1 MLLSP
6 QPEFRIMSDLSIQ
19 AQIAGRTYPLKV
31 SPAEQPL
38 LEKALGLLT
47 DRLQAY
53 ESRFQVRDKQDLL
66 AMCALELA
74 RSVQAQADQVG
85 ANHHALQEA
94 ITETENLVANYLN
107 QHT

>member
-1 MLLSP
+1 
-6 QPEFRIMSDLSIQ
+6 MSDLSIQ

-31 SPAEQPL
+31 SSAEQHL

-74 RSVQAQADQVG
+74 RSVQAQTDLLETNSHV
-85 ANHHALQEA
+85 LQEA
-94 ITETENLVANYLN
+94 ITETENQIANYLQ